1 MVATSTSSTNIPSF
15 IGSPRSIVSDIQQRF
30 SATNS
35 ASSSSSSS
43 SSSSQL
49 IWIDAVM
56 DTSLRHDTFPL
67 EDKSK
72 PPLPPIPPPPRS
84 PPPPSSSSSSPS
96 SLHNISAPPPTASFQ
111 SLVDLDTFLHDV
123 YQSLPQHAVIV
134 AITQPPLIHL
144 NRMNEEKTRLR
155 WEQVCVVHVYIC
167 LYMFTHL

>member
-1 MVATSTSSTNIPSF
+1 MVSHAASSGGEPMVATSTSTNMPSF
-15 IGSPRSIVSDIQQRF
+15 IGSPRSIVSDIQQIF
-30 SATNS
+30 STTNS
-35 ASSSSSSS
+35 TSSSSSS

-56 DTSLRHDTFPL
+56 DTSPRPDTIPL

-72 PPLPPIPPPPRS
+72 PPLPPNPPP
-84 PPPPSSSSSSPS
+84 SSSPS
-96 SLHNISAPPPTASFQ
+96 SLHTISAPTPPTTSFQ
-111 SLVDLDTFLHDV
+111 SLVELDAFLHDV

-155 WEQVCVVHVYIC
+155 WEQVCGARTHI
-167 LYMFTHL
+167 YMYTL